1 MVGVFILLGSIL
13 ITSGTLIYS
22 NNIKTPTNEID
33 YIFYILGI
41 GFGLFIVPIH
51 NTGLHKISENIRG
64 ISSSMISLSRMLGMI
79 FGLSLMTTIGTARFS
94 DLVSGMNI
102 LSLDPDIQQK
112 INKDINSAGIEVFNE
127 IMFGAFIFSIITF
140 FTSLI
145 LIYYYRRNQ

>member
-1 MVGVFILLGSIL
+1 MVIIPLSGSTVFGLDSLTIGLSLLKLTAFIGLGSILGIFFTRLSLTLTLILGSIL

-64 ISSSMISLSRMLGMI
+64 ISSSMISSRMLGMI
-79 FGLSLMTTIGTARFS
+79 FGLVNDNYWNSKIFR
-94 DLVSGMNI
+94 
-102 LSLDPDIQQK
+102 LSQW
-112 INKDINSAGIEVFNE
+112 NE
-127 IMFGAFIFSIITF
+127 YIIR
-140 FTSLI
+140 S
-145 LIYYYRRNQ
+145 